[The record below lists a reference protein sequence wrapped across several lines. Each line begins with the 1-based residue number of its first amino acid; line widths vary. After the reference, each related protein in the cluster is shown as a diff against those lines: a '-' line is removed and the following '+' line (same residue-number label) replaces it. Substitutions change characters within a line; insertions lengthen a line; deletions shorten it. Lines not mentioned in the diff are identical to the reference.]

1 MRKKLYRVI
10 AFQFLIAMF
19 YLFFSEIVLAAQIR
33 LAWNQN
39 TELDLGGYKVY
50 YGKASRVYG
59 NSVDA
64 GNVMNFILDG
74 LTSNQ
79 TYYIVITAYDNAG
92 NESVFST
99 EVSGIAIDVVTPGPT
114 VTPTITPSPTPPPTT
129 TPTTTPTTQTG
140 GYWANYWA
148 NYWTNFWARY
158 KELLSRYRLPGW
170 FGRIYLAASQV
181 DTDGSFIGNLKSY
194 ALSIKGDPK
203 TGAKVGILLDAYA
216 TPAYDSNGQISSDS
230 TSFWSS
236 EIDGNKVNKGG
247 LGELLVSRSSPRT
260 SLPISGSRILQIH
273 RTLSHLR
280 TER

>member
-10 AFQFLIAMF
+10 AFQFLIVMF

-64 GNVMNFILDG
+64 GNVVNFILDG

-216 TPAYDSNGQISSDS
+216 TPAYDSKGQISSDS

-247 LGELLVSRSSPRT
+247 LGELLVSRSSPGT